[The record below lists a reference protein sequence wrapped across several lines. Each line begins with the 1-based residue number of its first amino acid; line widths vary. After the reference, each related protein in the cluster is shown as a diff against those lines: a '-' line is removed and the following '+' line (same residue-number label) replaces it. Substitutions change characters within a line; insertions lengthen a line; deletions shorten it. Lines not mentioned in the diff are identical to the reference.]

1 MLTYRLF
8 IIQTKLMSATTRKGQ
23 PNSDLHPVQNPEHAP
38 FSNNQGRASQ
48 MLTYILFKTQNMLLS
63 ATTKKDKPD
72 GDFHAVLNTEHALVR
87 NKQKGPA
94 RC

>member
-1 MLTYRLF
+1 MLTY
-8 IIQTKLMSATTRKGQ
+8 T
-23 PNSDLHPVQNPEHAP
+23 
-38 FSNNQGRASQ
+38 
-48 MLTYILFKTQNMLLS
+48 LFKTQNMLLS

-72 GDFHAVLNTEHALVR
+72 VDLHAVQNTEHALVR